1 MTALLSCAQDAVA
14 FLSRG
19 ESDESDEQLIL
30 EEKDSSTLEL
40 TSLDRGRTLFNRRH
54 AISRTS

>member
-30 EEKDSSTLEL
+30 EEKDSTLEL
-40 TSLDRGRTLFNRRH
+40 TSRTGVVLYS
-54 AISRTS
+54 IGGMP